1 MYHFITGYTAK
12 VAGTEVGI
20 KEPVPSFSACFGEA
34 FIPLHPYRYAKLL
47 AEKVTKYNTKCWL
60 VNSGWS
66 GGAYPEGDRM
76 SLKITRS
83 ILNAIHDGTLEKGE
97 FENMPV
103 FNLKVPTSCKN
114 VDSKVLMPSKNW
126 ESQDKYNDTLRKLAG
141 KFQKNFERYQELIP
155 KEVIEAGPQL

>member
-47 AEKVTKYNTKCWL
+47 AEKMKKYGTKVWL

-66 GGAYPEGDRM
+66 GGSYPEGGRM
-76 SLKITRS
+76 SLKITRA
-83 ILNAIHDGTLEKGE
+83 ILDAIHTGELENAE
-97 FENMPV
+97 TELMPV
-103 FNLKVPTSCKN
+103 FNLQVPKTCKN
-114 VDSKVLMPSKNW
+114 VDPNVLMPSKSW
-126 ESQDKYNDTLRKLAG
+126 SDQDKYDTTVKKLAA
-141 KFQKNFERYQELIP
+141 KFQKNFARYQELIP
-155 KEVIEAGPQL
+155 EEVTKAGPVL